1 MNGKINGR
9 GFEKMFRAVGP
20 FVAMAAMSGVMAA
33 QRKNGKFQF
42 DWEGPDCAAGKGF
55 GAKGG
60 VPLDELDMGG
70 ETPTGL
76 VLAGADRVSVI
87 EGEDFAI
94 AIQSDDEAKQALRFS
109 LKDGALHVASDN
121 TAYGDDGIATITV
134 TMPAPRKVTIAGAGR
149 IKLAALADGA
159 EIVIAG
165 AGRIEA
171 DQIALDRLDVSI
183 AGAGQF
189 KARGTVTHLDLNV
202 AGSGRAKMAGVMVD
216 KARITIAGAG
226 NTVFA
231 SDGEV
236 RARLMGS
243 GNVTVRGAARCKV
256 QGMGSG
262 SLVCERRESPGEK
275 PGDEA
280 GEDNTD

>member
-33 QRKNGKFQF
+33 GRKNGKFQF
-42 DWEGPDCAAGKGF
+42 DWDGPDCGAGKGF
-55 GAKGG
+55 GTRGNG
-60 VPLDELDMGG
+60 PLDELDMGG

-76 VLAGADRVSVI
+76 VLAGADRLSVV

-94 AIQSDDEAKQALRFS
+94 AVQGDDEAREALRFC
-109 LKDGALHVASDN
+109 LKDGALHLSSDN
-121 TAYGDDGIATITV
+121 TAYGDEGIATITV

-149 IKLAALADGA
+149 IRLAALADGA

-171 DQIALDRLDVSI
+171 DEIAVDRLDVSI

-189 KARGTVTHLDLNV
+189 KAGGTVARLDINV
-202 AGSGRAKMAGVMVD
+202 AGAGRAKMAEVMVE
-216 KARITIAGAG
+216 KARVTIAGSGSA
-226 NTVFA
+226 VFA

-243 GNVTVRGAARCKV
+243 GTVTVRGAARCKV

-262 SLVCERRESPGEK
+262 TLVCERRDGSD
-275 PGDEA
+275 DETGGNDA
-280 GEDNTD
+280 G